1 MKYIIVSGSSDIGKA
16 LIKKLPKRS
25 KIVSTYFKGNYKKR
39 SNIFNYRLNINNLES
54 INNFSKIKEVKK
66 WDVLIMLPGTL
77 EPIGKF
83 LKISDK
89 DWIDSININFTNQY
103 LLLKKLIKV
112 RNIKNKNKSV
122 IFFAGGGIN
131 NNVEDKTPY
140 TVSKIAQIKMTE
152 ILDNEYNDLKF
163 ISIGPGFVKTKIH
176 NQSLKNKKKS
186 VKNYINTLERLRNKN
201 VSINKVVSCVFK
213 IIASNKK
220 VFGGRNIS
228 VENDEWNKNNF
239 LNFLKDEKNIFKLRR
254 NLNNFREEDLS
265 FNLDKMLEFV
275 YENKSFHR
283 NDTLFNIFFKTIFR
297 LKMKSLITRNKTIKL
312 NESNIKF
319 PYISFGNRSSLDLV
333 SLDELLILKFYYA
346 KRKLYKNV
354 CDIGCNIGLHSLV
367 MAKIGYKVIS
377 FEPDPVHF
385 KKAKNIFKLNKVNN
399 IKIYNSAVS
408 DFSGKTEMTR
418 ILKNTTGNFISNNK
432 KSYGPTKKI
441 KVKVINSKTL
451 ASRFDL
457 IKIDAEGSEYKII
470 KSFSNTNFS
479 KTDFIM
485 EISTNENRK
494 KIWKLIKKLK
504 LKVFSQKNSWKKIKK
519 INDLPSSHLEGS
531 IFISKNNLF

>member
-16 LIKKLPKRS
+16 LIRKLPKKS
-25 KIVSTYFKGNYKKR
+25 KIVSTYFKGNSKKQA
-39 SNIFNYRLNINNLES
+39 NIFDYQLNINNLES
-54 INNFSKIKEVKK
+54 INSFSKIKEVKK

-83 LKISDK
+83 LNISDK
-89 DWIDSININFTNQY
+89 DWIDSVNINFTNQY

-152 ILDNEYNDLKF
+152 ILDNEYSDIKF

-176 NQSLKNKKKS
+176 NQSIKNKKKS
-186 VKNYINTLERLRNKN
+186 VKNYINTLERLKNKN
-201 VSINKVVSCVFK
+201 VSISKVVSCVFK

-220 VFGGRNIS
+220 IFGGRNIS
-228 VENDEWNKNNF
+228 VENDEWHNNNF

-254 NLNNFREEDLS
+254 NLNNFKEEDLS

-275 YENKSFHR
+275 YENKSFHI
-283 NDTLFNIFFKTIFR
+283 NNTLFNIFFKTIFR
-297 LKMKSLITRNKTIKL
+297 LKMKSLITKNKTIKL
-312 NESNIKF
+312 NKSNIKF

-346 KRKLYKNV
+346 KRKFYKNV

-367 MAKIGYKVIS
+367 MAKIGYNVTS

-385 KKAKNIFKLNKVNN
+385 KKAKN

-408 DFSGKTEMTR
+408 DFSGKTEFTR

-441 KVKVINSKTL
+441 KVNVIDSKALT
-451 ASRFDL
+451 SKFDL

-470 KSFSNTNFS
+470 KSFSNTNFN

-494 KIWKLIKKLK
+494 KIWSLIKKLK